1 MTSTHIDRETPPPA
15 ILPGH
20 HTVVLTPYG
29 SLFFASASV
38 FESQLPRVEATSTSS
53 VVVISMRGKEDL
65 GATFITI
72 MLRYHDSL
80 QTVGSHLVLTG
91 LSERVHAQLH
101 RTGALE
107 RLGRDNIFAATPRI
121 GESLKAGLQRA
132 QTLLGQ

>member
-1 MTSTHIDRETPPPA
+1 
-15 ILPGH
+15 
-20 HTVVLTPYG
+20 
-29 SLFFASASV
+29 
-38 FESQLPRVEATSTSS
+38 
-53 VVVISMRGKEDL
+53 
-65 GATFITI
+65 

-107 RLGRDNIFAATPRI
+107 RLGRGNIAATPRI